1 MTARNL
7 HRLHDNILQIQ
18 FLPYSWYVSPA
29 NRAAMRVCGDFLSIS
44 VSGLSEN
51 GNQRQRKL
59 SETARTVGRSGSAGA
74 EKRQP
79 FILPIFRCA
88 ESLPKSAPNRAKQPG
103 PLSLPSRAPVCPHS
117 GPQGRMRGFRLRYQ
131 LLLRTV
137 TLDSSLD
144 QIKRC
149 RLCCST
155 ACSGFSLSTAMQLL
169 GGVNCHG
176 NLQPEQNVSCFE
188 IYICTPWFAR
198 MHLKWSILSTV
209 CRKCP
214 LKISH
219 C

>member
-1 MTARNL
+1 MTPAHFPQNCPHCGQKWAGRASVPTPAL
-7 HRLHDNILQIQ
+7 YPAHFSVRRKPSGIRPKPLQTAGAAIVTLPRSCLPTQRLT
-18 FLPYSWYVSPA
+18 
-29 NRAAMRVCGDFLSIS
+29 AAH
-44 VSGLSEN
+44 
-51 GNQRQRKL
+51 
-59 SETARTVGRSGSAGA
+59 SGS
-74 EKRQP
+74 
-79 FILPIFRCA
+79 
-88 ESLPKSAPNRAKQPG
+88 
-103 PLSLPSRAPVCPHS
+103 
-117 GPQGRMRGFRLRYQ
+117 QGRTRGFHLRCQ
-131 LLLRTV
+131 LLLHTV

-169 GGVNCHG
+169 SGVNCHG

-209 CRKCP
+209 CRKRP